1 MTTTTVNNPMGELVL
16 TDDSAGGGS
25 YRGTY
30 GAAKGPAAQD
40 VTVDTG
46 DGEELTD
53 AVKII
58 DQTGTVLVTIPYREL
73 YTFHVITGEGD
84 RKPGI
89 SFEHKPDPES
99 KSGTPHVRALSI
111 RHPTPSDLADL
122 LYTLTCCAGFQRVW
136 MDGSSARGCAE
147 ELMGNLLEL
156 APEEGDDDEEEES

>member
-122 LYTLTCCAGFQRVW
+122 LYTLTCCAGCSAGV
-136 MDGSSARGCAE
+136 DGWKLRSRLRGRAHGEPARAG
-147 ELMGNLLEL
+147 
-156 APEEGDDDEEEES
+156 PRRR

>member
-1 MTTTTVNNPMGELVL
+1 MRGGVPAAYWRLGAAQFRHGRARWAPQPALLPTFDTSTARAAATTTTTVNNPMGELVL
-16 TDDSAGGGS
+16 TDDSAAGGS

-30 GAAKGPAAQD
+30 GAAKGSAAQD

-111 RHPTPSDLADL
+111 RHPTPSDLG
-122 LYTLTCCAGFQRVW
+122 TTTR
-136 MDGSSARGCAE
+136 
-147 ELMGNLLEL
+147 
-156 APEEGDDDEEEES
+156 